1 LAPQRQGEGI
11 NGSAAFACIILTLSG
26 SFGENEIFMADK
38 VAIITDSVAC
48 ISKELAEKYG
58 IEVVPLR
65 IIFGD
70 KTYQDGIDLSPAEF
84 YTLFRQAKKLPTTAA
99 CSPTFFFGAYRK
111 VSQTAAS
118 ILCITLSAKL
128 SGMFNSAQLAME
140 MAKEALPNIAIK
152 VLDCKTAAAAQGLVV
167 LAAARTA
174 ALGSSLSEV
183 TETAKSVMQKV
194 NLLAVLDT
202 LRYLVKGGRVPRV
215 AALASSILKLKP
227 ILTITEGEAHPVTNP
242 RTTRGAIERTLKI
255 MRQKIVTG
263 LPLHVA
269 VMHAD
274 ALDKAMALRDQ
285 ISSQF
290 DCAELFTTEFTPVM
304 GAHTGPGVIGVAF
317 YSGD

>member
-1 LAPQRQGEGI
+1 
-11 NGSAAFACIILTLSG
+11 
-26 SFGENEIFMADK
+26 MANK

-48 ISKELAEKYG
+48 IPKELAEEYS

-70 KTYQDGIDLSPAEF
+70 KVYQDGIDLSPVEF
-84 YTLFRQAKKLPTTAA
+84 YTLFRQAKKLPTTAT
-99 CSPTFFFGAYRK
+99 CSPTFFLEAYRRA
-111 VSQTAAS
+111 SRGAAS

-140 MAKEALPNIAIK
+140 MAKDALTDTTIE

-167 LAAARTA
+167 LAAARA
-174 ALGSSLSEV
+174 AASGKSLTEV
-183 TETAKSVMQKV
+183 IETTRIVMQGV
-194 NLLAVLDT
+194 TLLAMLDT
-202 LRYLVKGGRVPRV
+202 LRYLVKGGRAPRV
-215 AALASSILKLKP
+215 AALASSLLRIKP

-242 RTTRGAIERTLKI
+242 RTTAGAIERMLKI
-255 MRQKIVTG
+255 MRQKIVKG
-263 LPLHVA
+263 QPLHVA

-274 ALDKAMALRDQ
+274 ALDKAMVLRAQ

-290 DCAELFTTEFTPVM
+290 DCAELFITEFTPVM

-317 YSGD
+317 YSGE